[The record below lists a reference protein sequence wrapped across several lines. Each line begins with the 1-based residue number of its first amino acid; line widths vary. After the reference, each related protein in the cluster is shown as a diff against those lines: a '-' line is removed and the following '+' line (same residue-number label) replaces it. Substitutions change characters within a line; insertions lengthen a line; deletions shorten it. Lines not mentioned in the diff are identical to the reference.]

1 MPPVLLVSGNTTT
14 WLTPDPGTNTI
25 HLPPDFCGGDDFG
38 MASWLILPFVVLF
51 QNWVYRYFARLR
63 YTRAAIERLHSYL
76 LLSFEHAAD
85 LARTCA
91 NAVDLLLEVKGDKGR
106 MDDVE
111 ANIQALADML
121 ETQVGELL
129 SWMEN
134 LGWERG
140 GECRLWTSIETVEEE
155 LKKKIEAIERVK
167 DDLRAFQQRF
177 VESHWNS
184 SYIL

>member
-1 MPPVLLVSGNTTT
+1 
-14 WLTPDPGTNTI
+14 
-25 HLPPDFCGGDDFG
+25 
-38 MASWLILPFVVLF
+38 
-51 QNWVYRYFARLR
+51 
-63 YTRAAIERLHSYL
+63 
-76 LLSFEHAAD
+76 
-85 LARTCA
+85 
-91 NAVDLLLEVKGDKGR
+91 
-106 MDDVE
+106 
-111 ANIQALADML
+111 ML

-129 SWMEN
+129 SWVEK